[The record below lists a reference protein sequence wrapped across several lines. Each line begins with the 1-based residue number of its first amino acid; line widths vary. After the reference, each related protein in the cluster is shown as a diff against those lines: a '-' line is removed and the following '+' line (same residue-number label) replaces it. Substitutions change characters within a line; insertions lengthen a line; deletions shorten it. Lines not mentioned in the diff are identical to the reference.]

1 VYQYQYASQKEIED
15 LTGRY
20 RISVSQLA
28 ALHEAERGEV
38 DVPVVTDKM
47 KRTLEIMKSNIR
59 TGVNST
65 KPSIGGL
72 IGQNAARMFQYA
84 REGNPLGGELLTRAV
99 AYALA
104 VTEENARM
112 KRIVACPT
120 AGACGVV
127 PACLIAVGEE
137 RGLADEM
144 LVKALFNAS
153 AIGIVIANNAT
164 ISGAEG
170 GCQAEIGSA
179 SAMAASALTEMA
191 GGSVTACLS
200 AAAMALKNMLGLVCD
215 PVAGLVEVPC
225 SKRNAIG
232 VANAIAAADMALAG
246 ITSVIPLDEVVK
258 AMKEVGR
265 ALPFELKETARGG
278 VAASKTAMEIKRR
291 MHHNA
296 DGVSGSQ
303 ES

>member
-1 VYQYQYASQKEIED
+1 MYQYQYTCQSEIEE
-15 LTGRY
+15 LTARFQ
-20 RISVSQLA
+20 ISISELA
-28 ALHEAERGEV
+28 ARHEAERAET
-38 DVPVVTDKM
+38 DVSAVTDKM
-47 KRTLEIMKSNIR
+47 KLTLDVMKNNIR
-59 TGVNST
+59 AGVQST
-65 KPSIGGL
+65 TPSIGGL
-72 IGQNAARMFQYA
+72 IGQNASKMYGYA
-84 REGNPLGGELLTRAV
+84 LDGSSIGGELLVKAT

-127 PACLIAVGEE
+127 PACLIAVGEQ
-137 RGLADEM
+137 RGLDDAA
-144 LVKALFNAS
+144 VIKALFNAS
-153 AIGIVIANNAT
+153 AIGILIATNAT

-179 SAMAASALTEMA
+179 SAMAASAMAEMA
-191 GGSVTACLS
+191 GGSVSTCLN

-225 SKRNAIG
+225 SKRNAVG

-246 ITSVIPLDEVVK
+246 ITSVIPLDEVIN

-265 ALPFELKETARGG
+265 ALPLTLRETARGG
-278 VAASKTAMEIKRR
+278 VAASKTARAFSKRIR
-291 MHHNA
+291 RSS
-296 DGVSGSQ
+296 D
-303 ES
+303 ESRDV

>member
-1 VYQYQYASQKEIED
+1 VYQYVRQREIEE

-20 RISVSQLA
+20 EISISELA
-28 ALHEAERGEV
+28 ARHEAEREEV
-38 DVPVVTDKM
+38 DVSVVMGRM
-47 KRTLEIMKSNIR
+47 KLSLEVMKNNIR
-59 TGVNST
+59 TGIRST

-72 IGQNAARMFQYA
+72 IGGNAARMYQYA
-84 REGNPLGGELLTRAV
+84 ADKAPLGGELLARAT

-127 PACLIAVGEE
+127 PACLIAVGEA
-137 RGLADEM
+137 RGLSDDI
-144 LVKALFNAS
+144 LTRALLNAS
-153 AIGIVIANNAT
+153 AIGIIIANNAT

-179 SAMAASALTEMA
+179 SAMAASALAEMA
-191 GGSVTACLS
+191 GGSVSACLN
-200 AAAMALKNMLGLVCD
+200 AAAIALKNLLGLVCD

-225 SKRNAIG
+225 SKRNAVG

-258 AMKEVGR
+258 AMKAVGR
-265 ALPFELKETARGG
+265 ALPYELRETAKGG
-278 VAASKTAMEIKRR
+278 VAASKTAQEIRR
-291 MHHNA
+291 RIGQNPSE
-296 DGVSGSQ
+296 DL
-303 ES
+303 